1 MLARLTSDEL
11 AKDVAGAEALISR
24 HKENKAE
31 IDTRVKEITRFTQKG
46 NTLIAE
52 KNFLSS
58 EVGDRRLHNPE
69 LHALLCGSDYLLAN
83 IVVSYSPSHSNLTG
97 RA

>member
-1 MLARLTSDEL
+1 MLARLTADEL

-31 IDTRVKEITRFTQKG
+31 IDTRVKEIMRFTNKG

-58 EVGDRRLHNPE
+58 EVCQVGK
-69 LHALLCGSDYLLAN
+69 
-83 IVVSYSPSHSNLTG
+83 
-97 RA
+97 

>member
-58 EVGDRRLHNPE
+58 EVRNFCVLQF
-69 LHALLCGSDYLLAN
+69 STN
-83 IVVSYSPSHSNLTG
+83 ISGQYIVAIKSVIQIQQFVCSG
-97 RA
+97 CKM